1 MHDSGGA
8 FYAFVDNRSA
18 DLCFRLKGKLKWG
31 M

>member
-8 FYAFVDNRSA
+8 FFAFADNRSA
-18 DLCFRLKGKLKWG
+18 DVCFRLKGKLKWG

>member
-1 MHDSGGA
+1 MHNSGGA
-8 FYAFVDNRSA
+8 FYAVADNRST

>member
-8 FYAFVDNRSA
+8 FFAVADNRSA
-18 DLCFRLKGKLKWG
+18 DVCFRLKGKLKWG

>member
-18 DLCFRLKGKLKWG
+18 DVCFQLKGKLKWG